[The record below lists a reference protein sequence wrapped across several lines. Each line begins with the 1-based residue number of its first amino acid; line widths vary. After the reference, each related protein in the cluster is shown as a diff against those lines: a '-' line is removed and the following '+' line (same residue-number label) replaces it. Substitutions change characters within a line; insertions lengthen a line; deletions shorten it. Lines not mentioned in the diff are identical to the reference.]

1 MPKAIAGMGAQLPK
15 NRNRLA
21 KLFAPQIGGFV
32 IH

>member
-1 MPKAIAGMGAQLPK
+1 MPDAGMKAQLSK

-21 KLFAPQIGGFV
+21 KLFAPQIEGFV